1 MLKYL
6 SLSVLSGLLFAISW
20 PAHGIPVFIFI
31 AFVPLMLLEHHLTN
45 FSTVKRKK
53 LAVFGFSFL
62 SFFIW
67 NILTTWWLFNSLM
80 PDGSHSIIA
89 VAVPT
94 LLNSTMMSLVFLF
107 YHVYKKRIGTYL
119 GLVFFVALWICFE
132 KLHTSWELSWPWLT
146 LGNAFAGWHQWVQWY
161 DTTGVFG
168 GSLWILTANV
178 AAYYTYRLF
187 QVTRKR
193 KELIKNTTIFLAI
206 ILIPLSLSL
215 VKYNQIKLTSDKTV
229 NAVLLQPEL
238 DPYAEKYSK
247 DSITIVNELLDIA
260 KKNTK
265 GKVDFFIAPETA
277 IPGSGGLS
285 ENGFAYSHVLNSIQD
300 FTKQYPQSVF
310 LTGAS
315 TYKVYSSEE
324 KASETAY
331 LVGNVG
337 VWVDSYN
344 TALQIVPGQK
354 IETYHKGKLVPGV
367 ESFPYITVLKPL
379 LGEAMLNFGGTI
391 ASLGSDK
398 ERKVFSNPYN
408 TAKVAPIIC
417 YESVYGEY
425 VTEYVKNGANLLA
438 IMTNDS
444 WWGYS
449 PGHRQLL
456 ALAKLRAIETRKEV
470 VRAANSGTSAH
481 INVRGDVVE
490 SLPYG
495 AQGAIQV
502 KVGIFEGETP
512 YVKYGDVI
520 YRIALFVFGFLFIY
534 FWSQI
539 YLSSKNKVKK

>member
-1 MLKYL
+1 MLKYF
-6 SLSVLSGLLFAISW
+6 SLSVLSGLLFAVSW
-20 PAHGIPVFIFI
+20 PAHGIPVFIFF

-45 FSTVKRKK
+45 FSKIKRKK
-53 LAVFGFSFL
+53 WAVFGFSFL

-67 NILTTWWLFNSLM
+67 NVLTTWWLFNSKN

-107 YHVYKKRIGTYL
+107 YYIYKKRIGTYL

-132 KLHTSWELSWPWLT
+132 KFHSTWEFSWPWLT

-168 GSLWILTANV
+168 GSLWILLANIF
-178 AAYYTYRLF
+178 AYYAYRLF

-193 KELIKNTTIFLAI
+193 KELIKNIVIFLAI

-215 VKYNQIKLTSDKTV
+215 VKYNQVQLTSEKTV

-238 DPYAEKYSK
+238 DPYTEKYNK
-247 DSITIVNELLDIA
+247 DSLTISNELLDIA
-260 KKNTK
+260 KKNAK

-277 IPGSGGLS
+277 IPGYGGIS
-285 ENGFAYSHVLNSIQD
+285 ENGFAHSQILNTIQD

-315 TYKVYSSEE
+315 TYKVYRDEAS
-324 KASETAY
+324 KSETAY
-331 LVGNVG
+331 LIENAG

-344 TALQIVPGQK
+344 TALQIIPGQK
-354 IETYHKGKLVPGV
+354 VETYHKGKLVPGV

-398 ERKVFSNPYN
+398 ERKVFSNPFN
-408 TAKVAPIIC
+408 PAVVAPIIC

-438 IMTNDS
+438 IVTNDS

-481 INVRGDVVE
+481 INARGDVVE
-490 SLPYG
+490 NLPYG
-495 AQGAIQV
+495 ARGAIQV
-502 KVGIFEGETP
+502 KAYVFEGQTP

-520 YRIALFVFGFLFIY
+520 YRLALFVFGFLFIY

-539 YLSSKNKVKK
+539 YLSSKNKVRK